1 MTERLFGADGKELP
15 KTFAPPAAESDATTD
30 GVAGPPARWDLIL
43 VFLALLAA
51 IGIAVVYA
59 QRARR
64 RGTGEPASS
73 ASA

>member
-1 MTERLFGADGKELP
+1 MSTARSSRRRSHLRLS
-15 KTFAPPAAESDATTD
+15 ESDAITD

-43 VFLALLAA
+43 TFLALLTA

-64 RGTGEPASS
+64 RATGEPASS